1 MVGKRGRPAK
11 SNTTININDLSV
23 EFISKKENNYNANI
37 CYFKVVDIDAKNKMK
52 PIRSL
57 EEDDVRMPY
66 WKTTDKKDIIL
77 KVKDKFVNY
86 SDDLESGCLYT
97 ANLDFEYY
105 TIEDLEN
112 DKSLKGYY
120 LKVQGL
126 HKVQMVVEIAD
137 DDSN

>member
-11 SNTTININDLSV
+11 SNTTININGLLV

-37 CYFKVVDIDAKNKMK
+37 CYFKVVDVDAKNKMK
-52 PIRSL
+52 PIRVL

-66 WKTTDKKDIIL
+66 WKDKDYIIL
-77 KVKDKFVNY
+77 KVKDKFVNTK
-86 SDDLESGCLYT
+86 DDLKSGFLYT

-105 TIEDLEN
+105 SIEDLEN

-126 HKVQMVVEIAD
+126 VKTKIEIDIED

>member
-11 SNTTININDLSV
+11 TNTTININDLLV

-37 CYFKVVDIDAKNKMK
+37 CYFKVVDMDAKNKMK
-52 PIRSL
+52 PIRNL

-66 WKTTDKKDIIL
+66 WKTDKKDIIL

-86 SDDLESGCLYT
+86 KDDFESGCLYS
-97 ANLDFEYY
+97 ANLDFEFYS
-105 TIEDLEN
+105 IEDLEN

-126 HKVQMVVEIAD
+126 VKPKMEIDIAD

>member
-1 MVGKRGRPAK
+1 
-11 SNTTININDLSV
+11 
-23 EFISKKENNYNANI
+23 
-37 CYFKVVDIDAKNKMK
+37 MK

-66 WKTTDKKDIIL
+66 WKTDKKDIIL

-86 SDDLESGCLYT
+86 KDDLESGCLYS
-97 ANLDFEYY
+97 ANLDFEFYS
-105 TIEDLEN
+105 IEDLEN

-126 HKVQMVVEIAD
+126 VKPKMEIDIAD

>member
-11 SNTTININDLSV
+11 YNTTITINDLLV

-52 PIRSL
+52 PIRNL

-66 WKTTDKKDIIL
+66 WKDKDNIIL
-77 KVKDKFVNY
+77 KVKDKFVNTK
-86 SDDLESGCLYT
+86 DDLKSGFLYT

-105 TIEDLEN
+105 SIEDLEN
-112 DKSLKGYY
+112 DTSLTGYY

-126 HKVQMVVEIAD
+126 VKTKLEIYIAY

>member
-11 SNTTININDLSV
+11 SNTTININDLLV
-23 EFISKKENNYNANI
+23 EFISKQENNYKANI

-52 PIRSL
+52 PMRNL

-66 WKTTDKKDIIL
+66 WKDKDNIIL
-77 KVKDKFVNY
+77 KVKEKFVNTK
-86 SDDLESGCLYT
+86 DDLKSGFYT
-97 ANLDFEYY
+97 AHLDFEYY
-105 TIEDLEN
+105 SIEDLEN

-126 HKVQMVVEIAD
+126 VKTKMEIDIAY

>member
-1 MVGKRGRPAK
+1 MGKRGRPAK
-11 SNTTININDLSV
+11 TNTTININDLSV

-37 CYFKVVDIDAKNKMK
+37 CYFKVVDFDAKNKMK

-66 WKTTDKKDIIL
+66 WKTDKKDISV

-86 SDDLESGCLYT
+86 SDDLESGCLYS
-97 ANLDFEYY
+97 ANLDFEFYS
-105 TIEDLEN
+105 IEDLEN

-126 HKVQMVVEIAD
+126 VKPKMVVEIED
-137 DDSN
+137 EDSN

>member
-11 SNTTININDLSV
+11 SNTTININDLLV

-52 PIRSL
+52 PIRNL

-66 WKTTDKKDIIL
+66 WKTDKKDIIL

-86 SDDLESGCLYT
+86 KDDLENGCLYN
-97 ANLDFEYY
+97 ANLDFEFYS
-105 TIEDLEN
+105 IEDVEN
-112 DKSLKGYY
+112 DKSIKGYY

-126 HKVQMVVEIAD
+126 VKTKMEIAIED
-137 DDSN
+137 EDSN

>member
-1 MVGKRGRPAK
+1 MGKRGRPAK
-11 SNTTININDLSV
+11 TNTTININDLLV

-52 PIRSL
+52 PVRSL

-66 WKTTDKKDIIL
+66 WKTDKKDIIL

-86 SDDLESGCLYT
+86 SDDLESGCLYS
-97 ANLDFEYY
+97 ANLDFEFYS
-105 TIEDLEN
+105 IEDLEN

-126 HKVQMVVEIAD
+126 LKPKMEVEIVD

>member
-11 SNTTININDLSV
+11 SNTTITINDLLV
-23 EFISKKENNYNANI
+23 EFISKTENNYNANI

-52 PIRSL
+52 PIRNL

-66 WKTTDKKDIIL
+66 WKDKDNIIL
-77 KVKDKFVNY
+77 KVKDKFVNTK
-86 SDDLESGCLYT
+86 DDLKSGLLYT

-105 TIEDLEN
+105 SIEDVEN
-112 DKSLKGYY
+112 NTSLKGYC

-126 HKVQMVVEIAD
+126 VKTKMEIDIAD
-137 DDSN
+137 GDSN

>member
-11 SNTTININDLSV
+11 TNTTININDLLV
-23 EFISKKENNYNANI
+23 EFISKKENNYSANI
-37 CYFKVVDIDAKNKMK
+37 CYFKVVDMDARNKMK
-52 PIRSL
+52 PIRNL

-66 WKTTDKKDIIL
+66 WKTDKKDIIL

-86 SDDLESGCLYT
+86 SDDLERGCLYS
-97 ANLDFEYY
+97 ANLDFEFYS
-105 TIEDLEN
+105 IEDLEN

-126 HKVQMVVEIAD
+126 VKTKMEVEIID

>member
-1 MVGKRGRPAK
+1 MVGKRGRPTK
-11 SNTTININDLSV
+11 NNTTININDLSV

-37 CYFKVVDIDAKNKMK
+37 CYFKVVDTDAKNKMK

-66 WKTTDKKDIIL
+66 WKDKDNIIL
-77 KVKDKFVNY
+77 KVKDKFVNTT
-86 SDDLESGCLYT
+86 DELHRGGLYT

-105 TIEDLEN
+105 SIEDSEN
-112 DKSLKGYY
+112 DKSIKGYY

-126 HKVQMVVEIAD
+126 VKTNIEIHIEGG
-137 DDSN
+137 DSN